1 MQDKK
6 LGDLQLFH
14 KRALKKGCKG
24 VAKRINLVSPDLYRV
39 EGGKDLTQLRECF
52 GFYGDGNDLY
62 LWSEE
67 LEYAKAKGILSK
79 IEDSNI
85 HGFKREREDDSSRI
99 EIKAFYAD

>member
-1 MQDKK
+1 M
-6 LGDLQLFH
+6 
-14 KRALKKGCKG
+14 
-24 VAKRINLVSPDLYRV
+24 
-39 EGGKDLTQLRECF
+39 
-52 GFYGDGNDLY
+52 Y

-79 IEDSNI
+79 IEDSKI